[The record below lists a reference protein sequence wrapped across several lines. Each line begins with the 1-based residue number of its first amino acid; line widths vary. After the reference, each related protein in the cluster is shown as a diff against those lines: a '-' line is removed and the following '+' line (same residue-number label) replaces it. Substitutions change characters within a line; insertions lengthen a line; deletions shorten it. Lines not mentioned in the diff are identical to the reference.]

1 MIDDHKNPEQRH
13 DLVDGDYQVIVH
25 VIEARELKP
34 VDMEN
39 GTADPVVVA
48 SLTPLSSLIP
58 ARQNTLRKVNTLNP
72 VFDHTMIFRQESV
85 LAEEARMAVLKLSVK
100 DSNIV
105 SRDTVVGEY
114 DFNLSAIYNRK
125 NHQYVNQWC
134 ALADLSGADVNP
146 TGYLKVN
153 ITVLIGDDEMAT
165 VVEKDVQDEKKFG
178 VMNGVTAFRD
188 VPMAPYVIQGR
199 HSICCEITR
208 GEGFTPLDFS
218 QFIGLGGVDPYVQL
232 QFGNMDADG
241 VVVRAGQQVSRVQQQ
256 QLEVPVAVAD
266 DDRHGHRLGVG
277 PRQHEHRRR
286 DRRDCFSY
294 KKALSR
300 RRRT

>member
-1 MIDDHKNPEQRH
+1 MNINLNLGGIAINKAEGGVTTKLTSGADTQGQVIDDHKNPEQRH

-48 SLTPLSSLIP
+48 SLTFPSSLIP

-85 LAEEARMAVLKLSVK
+85 PAEEARMAVLKLAVK

-134 ALADLSGADVNP
+134 ALADPSGADVNP

-165 VVEKDVQDEKKFG
+165 VVEKDVQDEKFG

-188 VPMAPYVIQGR
+188 VLMAPYVIQGR
-199 HSICCEITR
+199 HSICC
-208 GEGFTPLDFS
+208 
-218 QFIGLGGVDPYVQL
+218 
-232 QFGNMDADG
+232 
-241 VVVRAGQQVSRVQQQ
+241 
-256 QLEVPVAVAD
+256 
-266 DDRHGHRLGVG
+266 
-277 PRQHEHRRR
+277 
-286 DRRDCFSY
+286 
-294 KKALSR
+294 
-300 RRRT
+300 